1 MEPRVFNRLCAIAHE
16 VAGIHL
22 RAGKEPLVAARLA
35 RRLRALGLH
44 NERDYL
50 RYLES
55 DESGDELTNFLDAI
69 STNFTSFFREEDH
82 FLFLGEWL
90 RATPDLTRGEMRLWS
105 AAASTGEEPYSLAL
119 VLLDSLQP
127 NNTEFRILATDI
139 STVALTKAV
148 AGVYDEKAMQSVP
161 RPLRVKHFERHGT
174 ICPGS
179 YTVKPQVKNHIVFRR
194 LNLSSPPFPMKGPF
208 HAVFC
213 RNVMIYF
220 GRMTRQSL
228 VSEIERLLIPG
239 GYLFI
244 GHSETLTGIRT
255 ALRLVKP
262 SIYQKKG
269 QLRPTGHAGELR

>member
-22 RAGKEPLVAARLA
+22 RAGKEPLVAARVA

-44 NERDYL
+44 SERDYL
-50 RYLES
+50 RYLEI
-55 DESGDELTNFLDAI
+55 DESGDELTHFLDAI

-90 RATPDLTRGEMRLWS
+90 RATPDLVRGEMRLWS

-127 NNTEFRILATDI
+127 HTTEFRILATDI

-148 AGVYDEKAMQSVP
+148 AGVYDEKAMEPVP
-161 RPLRVKHFERHGT
+161 RALRVKHFERLGT

-220 GRMTRQSL
+220 DLMTRQSL

-255 ALRLVKP
+255 TLRLIKP
-262 SIYQKKG
+262 SIYQQNG
-269 QLRPTGHAGELR
+269 RLHPTGHAGELT